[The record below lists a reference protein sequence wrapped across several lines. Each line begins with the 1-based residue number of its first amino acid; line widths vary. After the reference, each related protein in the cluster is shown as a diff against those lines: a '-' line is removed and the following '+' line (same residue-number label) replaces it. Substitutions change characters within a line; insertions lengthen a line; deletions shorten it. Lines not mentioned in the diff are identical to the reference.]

1 MLKSVKMSTAESGD
15 DDRDPELLEVS
26 PESLLCFVVVI
37 PFSAELLL
45 APKYPDSSSDPSV
58 QSVLS
63 LLRSSEQARSG
74 SGDSAICVESAPES
88 CSMGREGRTM
98 LELEVESG
106 ETGTSVGLGG
116 AFR

>member
-1 MLKSVKMSTAESGD
+1 MLKSVKMSTAESGEV
-15 DDRDPELLEVS
+15 DRDPELEEVS

-45 APKYPDSSSDPSV
+45 APKYPDSSSDPV